1 MQCTWKDCKEKATNP
16 QIAKDGE
23 QWANLCDKHHK
34 QLDVSISKDAKV
46 MLSVWIKAG
55 GGAEKMANRTMKS
68 IDLGLLNKLSEMVK
82 K

>member
-23 QWANLCDKHHK
+23 QWANLCDKHRK
-34 QLDVSISKDAKV
+34 QLDDSIGKDPSI
-46 MLSVWIKAG
+46 MLWAWTKAG
-55 GGAEKMANRTMKS
+55 GGSEKMANRMMKK
-68 IDLGLLNKLSEMVK
+68 IDLVMLDRLLKRLK